1 MNNALRLLFNHDDSY
16 LDFHDYFL
24 LKDKI
29 ISLIDNDQLT
39 IHFQP
44 IYSSNDGTVYAYE
57 ALTRI
62 NNNKFFKSIPDLFK
76 SAIQCNFISHLDVI
90 CRANALKH
98 SALQGLKQT
107 NAYICINICPE
118 TLMNPDHLVGLTDE
132 LAEEH
137 GISKNKIILEITE
150 ESAINDMELFKTTIK
165 RYRNR
170 GYKIAIDDFGAGYGG
185 LKMLSLIEPELV
197 KIDCH
202 FIANIDQVPIKY
214 NLVDAIAT
222 ACHRMGIKI
231 VAEGIEREEELT
243 IILDM
248 GIELLQGFYLGRPS
262 PQLKT
267 SPVSLPLRLATGTN
281 DPSLNLEQNFMGEI
295 AQRIEPIL
303 PSESV
308 IRAFHRFTSQPEL
321 RGLPVVEDD
330 RVRGMLHR
338 QRFLENQM
346 LGRYG
351 YGFALNDRKK
361 VEHLMERKFLMVEAN
376 ATIQNVAQ
384 MIQIRKNNFLYDDIC
399 VTKNG
404 KYVGT
409 VSVLSIL
416 DALTEKSILLA
427 RGANPLSGLPGNEFI
442 QREIEQR
449 LSQKVHFDICYLD
462 LDNFK
467 PFNDHY
473 GFERGDVVIK
483 GVAQI
488 LRDYVE
494 TEKDDFN
501 FVGHIGGDDFIMILR
516 PQISVSVCETIIQN
530 FAAQL
535 HLWHGTNDHQ
545 KGFYVAKNRRG
556 NEENYNL
563 LSISIGIVC
572 TEDINA
578 RSYGQI
584 ASIATEVK
592 KAAKLQEGSA
602 IIKNK
607 RLAV

>member
-1 MNNALRLLFNHDDSY
+1 MNSALRLLLNNNDKYSEVY
-16 LDFHDYFL
+16 DYFL

-29 ISLIDNDQLT
+29 IDLIDNELLT

-44 IYSSNDGTVYAYE
+44 IYSINDGTVYAYE

-62 NNNKFFKSIPDLFK
+62 TDNIFFKSIGDLFK
-76 SAIQCNFISHLDVI
+76 SAIQCNFISHLDVV

-98 SALQGLKQT
+98 SALEGIKQT
-107 NAYICINICPE
+107 NSYICINICPE
-118 TLMNPDHLVGLTDE
+118 TLMNPDHLVGVTDG

-137 GISKNKIILEITE
+137 GISKDKIILEITE
-150 ESAINDMELFKTTIK
+150 ESAVNDMALFKNTIT

-185 LKMLSLIEPELV
+185 LKMLSIIEPELV

-202 FIANIDQVPIKY
+202 FIANIDKVPIKY

-222 ACHRMGIKI
+222 ACHSMGIKI
-231 VAEGIEREEELT
+231 VAEGIEREAELT
-243 IILDM
+243 VVLDM
-248 GIELLQGFYLGRPS
+248 GIELLQGYYLCRPAAR
-262 PQLKT
+262 LMKN
-267 SPVSLPLRLATGTN
+267 PVSLPLRLAVQAEGS
-281 DPSLNLEQNFMGEI
+281 PENLEQNFMGDI
-295 AQRIEPIL
+295 AQRVEPIL

-321 RGLPVVEDD
+321 RGLPVVEDG
-330 RVRGMLHR
+330 RVKGMLHR

-351 YGFALNDRKK
+351 YGFALNERKK

-427 RGANPLSGLPGNEFI
+427 QGANPLSGLPGNEFI
-442 QREIEQR
+442 QREIEH
-449 LSQKVHFDICYLD
+449 VF
-462 LDNFK
+462 
-467 PFNDHY
+467 
-473 GFERGDVVIK
+473 
-483 GVAQI
+483 
-488 LRDYVE
+488 LR
-494 TEKDDFN
+494 K
-501 FVGHIGGDDFIMILR
+501 
-516 PQISVSVCETIIQN
+516 
-530 FAAQL
+530 
-535 HLWHGTNDHQ
+535 
-545 KGFYVAKNRRG
+545 
-556 NEENYNL
+556 
-563 LSISIGIVC
+563 C
-572 TEDINA
+572 TL
-578 RSYGQI
+578 
-584 ASIATEVK
+584 T
-592 KAAKLQEGSA
+592 SA
-602 IIKNK
+602 IWTWTISS
-607 RLAV
+607 RLMIITGLNGAMRFSKAWLKSSGIMSKPKKTSLILWAISAGMTSS